1 LDNVKHI
8 QAGWVTEGPYLAQ
21 LALTFGA
28 DDFGGVLMEES
39 VVKATGIDFGMSVE
53 KIVSLIAETSMTPAQ
68 RNTEY
73 KILRTFGSE
82 KFLRG
87 PDKECYSRTE
97 SYSRV

>member
-1 LDNVKHI
+1 M
-8 QAGWVTEGPYLAQ
+8 AQ

-39 VVKATGIDFGMSVE
+39 VVKATGIDFGITVE
-53 KIVSLIAETSMTPAQ
+53 QIISLISETSMTPAQ

-73 KILRTFGSE
+73 KILRTFESE
-82 KFLRG
+82 ESFTG
-87 PDKECYSRTE
+87 DKECLTQKE